1 MREII
6 YDSETT
12 GLSPSVHR
20 MVSFAAVELVDRL
33 PTGRFLHFY
42 LNPDRESDPRALEV
56 HGLTTEF
63 LSTKPRFGE
72 VAASFL
78 DFVLG
83 DPLVI
88 HNADFDVGFLR
99 MELELTGRGAQGGRA
114 ICTKNMAQRRFGRG
128 GGGTGGNYSYTNR
141 LDDLVKRFGI
151 RDLRAETGAHGAL
164 VDCLLL
170 VNVYRSLL
178 DLPVVEFDLSPYMDV
193 VNGRASERSTEGP
206 GLSQGTQ
213 PLVVSGGARTGG
225 SRAGQELLGND
236 RVSDAAQAGRAEPAG
251 ATARSV
257 DGGGT
262 ERSVSE
268 ADRRFGQ
275 PHFGHDEDGP
285 GEEDGPWAEGWEQ
298 RRSVAP

>member
-1 MREII
+1 VREIV

-12 GLSPSVHR
+12 GLSPIHHR
-20 MVSFAAVELVDRL
+20 IVSFAAVELVNRL

-42 LNPDRESDPRALEV
+42 LNPDRESDPKALEV

-72 VAASFL
+72 VASSLL

-88 HNADFDVGFLR
+88 HNADFDVGFLKK
-99 MELELTGRGAQGGRA
+99 ELTLTGRGPQGGRA
-114 ICTKNMAQRRFGRG
+114 ICTKCMAQRQFGRG
-128 GGGTGGNYSYTNR
+128 GGGTGANYSYTNR

-151 RDLRAETGAHGAL
+151 RDLRAELGAHGAL

-178 DLPVVEFDLSPYMDV
+178 KLPVVEFDLSPYMDV

-206 GLSQGTQ
+206 GLSQGAK
-213 PLVVSGGARTGG
+213 PVAVSGGAG
-225 SRAGQELLGND
+225 SSGSGAGQELRGD
-236 RVSDAAQAGRAEPAG
+236 DSVSDAAQTGGAESAG
-251 ATARSV
+251 AAARV
-257 DGGGT
+257 ADGGG
-262 ERSVSE
+262 
-268 ADRRFGQ
+268 AGRRVTAG
-275 PHFGHDEDGP
+275 
-285 GEEDGPWAEGWEQ
+285 
-298 RRSVAP
+298 VAP

>member
-1 MREII
+1 MREIV

-12 GLSPSVHR
+12 GLSPVHHR
-20 MVSFAAVELVDRL
+20 IVSFAAVELVNRE

-72 VAASFL
+72 VAASLL
-78 DFVLG
+78 DFVIG

-99 MELELTGRGAQGGRA
+99 KELLLTGRGEQGGRA
-114 ICTKNMAQRRFGRG
+114 ICTKCLAQRQFGRG
-128 GGGTGGNYSYTNR
+128 GGGTGANYSYTNR

-151 RDLRAETGAHGAL
+151 RDLRQETGAHGAL

-178 DLPVVEFDLSPYMDV
+178 KLPVLDFDLSPYMDV
-193 VNGRASERSTEGP
+193 VNGRASERSTEG
-206 GLSQGTQ
+206 QGVPARQ
-213 PLVVSGGARTGG
+213 ESVAIGGGAGQGG
-225 SRAGQELLGND
+225 SGAEQELLRND
-236 RVSDAAQAGRAEPAG
+236 RVPDAAAAGRAESAG
-251 ATARSV
+251 ATPRSLA
-257 DGGGT
+257 GGG
-262 ERSVSE
+262 SV
-268 ADRRFGQ
+268 G
-275 PHFGHDEDGP
+275 GVTVGGP
-285 GEEDGPWAEGWEQ
+285 IAGVSP
-298 RRSVAP
+298 